1 MRSEQKRTMQKNE
14 LVLWEENVAEE
25 PGFFTK
31 MFSYNCIRGILP
43 FVAEKMDSRIQ
54 YRYDI
59 GTRKSLPEWIGHGK
73 MNGIQLDAL
82 VRNII
87 EIIENGREYLIDET
101 DYVLCPEYIFFSESS
116 EQVYLC
122 CYPRYQGN
130 LQKQLADLFEF
141 LLNQIDYQDLS
152 AVGIAY
158 ELYMKSK
165 APGCRF
171 VDMLSILERYT
182 TKGEAEDSKGEKE
195 NEVNASE
202 RLEAPSKEAGEKED
216 VIFAEQ
222 AGALELSEFCLLA
235 ERKKDSISITTF
247 PCYISQKG
255 ETLSGEAEGVA
266 IGKLHA
272 KISIRGEVVYIED
285 MKSEGGTFVNG
296 RRIAGNE
303 IHRLNAGDS
312 VMLADRC
319 YRFVRVG

>member
-14 LVLWEENVAEE
+14 LILWEENVVEE
-25 PGFFTK
+25 PGFLMK
-31 MFSYNCIRGILP
+31 MFSCNCIRGILP
-43 FVAEKMDSRIQ
+43 FVIEKKDSRIQ

-59 GTRKSLPEWIGHGK
+59 GTKKSLPEWIGHRK
-73 MNGIQLDAL
+73 MKGIQLDTL

-87 EIIENGREYLIDET
+87 EIIENGREYLIGET
-101 DYVLCPEYIFFSESS
+101 DYVLCPEYMFLSEDS
-116 EQVYLC
+116 EQLYLC
-122 CYPRYQGN
+122 CYPGFQGE
-130 LQKQLADLFEF
+130 LQKQLAGLFEF

-165 APGCRF
+165 DPGSQF
-171 VDMLSILERYT
+171 GDMLSILERYT
-182 TKGEAEDSKGEKE
+182 AKGEAEGSKGEKE
-195 NEVNASE
+195 SE
-202 RLEAPSKEAGEKED
+202 TNVSEGLETAKETGEKEKA
-216 VIFAEQ
+216 IFTEQ
-222 AGALELSEFCLLA
+222 VEFVEVSEFCLLA
-235 ERKKDSISITTF
+235 ERKTDSISITKF

-255 ETLSGEAEGVA
+255 EALSGEPEGVT

-303 IHRLNAGDS
+303 IHRLNEGDS

>member
-1 MRSEQKRTMQKNE
+1 MKSEQRRTMQKNE
-14 LVLWEENVAEE
+14 LVLWEENMAEE
-25 PGFFTK
+25 PGFLMK
-31 MFSYNCIRGILP
+31 MFSCNCIRGILP
-43 FVAEKMDSRIQ
+43 FVAEKIDSRIQ

-59 GTRKSLPEWIGHGK
+59 GTKKSLPEWIGHGK
-73 MNGIQLDAL
+73 MNGIQLDTL
-82 VRNII
+82 IRSII

-101 DYVLCPEYIFFSESS
+101 EYVLCPEYIFFSESS

-130 LQKQLADLFEF
+130 LQKQLAGLFEF

-171 VDMLSILERYT
+171 VDMLSILEQYT

-195 NEVNASE
+195 
-202 RLEAPSKEAGEKED
+202 K

-222 AGALELSEFCLLA
+222 VELTEVSEFCLLA
-235 ERKKDSISITTF
+235 ERKTDSIFITKL
-247 PCYISQKG
+247 PCYISQNG
-255 ETLSGEAEGVA
+255 EVLSGEPEGVT

-272 KISIRGEVVYIED
+272 KISIRGEVIYIED

-303 IHRLNAGDS
+303 IHRLNEGDS